1 MLTCTENIE
10 GFGGDKSRVTIWGQ
24 SSGGLS
30 VELLAQAYSGQN
42 SGLFHAGIIDSV
54 TGYSPFM
61 GTMPQQQAY
70 FDSVIEITGCNN
82 SIEIIDCLRNCEF
95 AIITLLNL

>member
-1 MLTCTENIE
+1 MKISGSYIYNGSSENIE

-30 VELLAQAYSGQN
+30 VELLAQANSGQN
-42 SGLFHAGIIDSV
+42 SGLFHAGIISSV
-54 TGYSPFM
+54 TAYSPFM

-70 FDSVIEITGCNN
+70 FDSVIETTGCNS
-82 SIEIIDCLRNCEF
+82 SIDIIECLRDC
-95 AIITLLNL
+95 